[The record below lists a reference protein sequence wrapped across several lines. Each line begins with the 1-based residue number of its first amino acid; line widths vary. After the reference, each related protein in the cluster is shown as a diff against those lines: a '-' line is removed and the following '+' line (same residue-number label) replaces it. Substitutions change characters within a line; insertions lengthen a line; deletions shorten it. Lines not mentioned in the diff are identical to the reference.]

1 VAEKVNGQKVNESVK
16 VNTLVNGQ
24 IQRAVNKWSTEVK
37 VTVNGDDVSVD
48 LVS

>member
-1 VAEKVNGQKVNESVK
+1 MAEKVNGQKVNESVK

-24 IQRAVNKWSTEVK
+24 IQHVVNRWSTEVK
-37 VTVNGDDVSVD
+37 VTVIGDDVSVD